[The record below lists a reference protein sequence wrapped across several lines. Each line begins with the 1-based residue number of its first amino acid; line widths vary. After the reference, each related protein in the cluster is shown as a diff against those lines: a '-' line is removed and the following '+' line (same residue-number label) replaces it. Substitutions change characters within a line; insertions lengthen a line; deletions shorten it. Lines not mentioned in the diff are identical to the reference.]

1 MVARRLV
8 TQTHLN
14 NTDNIIQMH
23 TDYVHST
30 KTPLPKG
37 NWLISIIKGEVWL
50 FIDNSNTVLHAGDKI
65 RVDNENGQALIRSLY
80 TRGFSKYTLVN
91 LG

>member
-30 KTPLPKG
+30 KTPLPQG
-37 NWLISIIKGEVWL
+37 NWLISIIKGDAWI
-50 FIDNSNTVLHAGDKI
+50 FNDGNNTVLHAGDKMW
-65 RVDNENGQALIRSLY
+65 VDNENGQSLIRSLY
-80 TRGFSKYTLVN
+80 VRGFSRYTLVS
-91 LG
+91 LD